1 MMNNGMTKNKTSKLW
16 LGFFFMSLILGS
28 HTKALDLAH
37 WNEKSLRSSNTTI
50 WQLLSG
56 KCSKVSNPA
65 KKPPCKEQIKKWQN
79 QHEEG
84 INGKVKPIQI
94 ISTESKGFFKVVHN
108 QYGTQKIQKYFPGS
122 KKSPRYAR
130 NTGGLHK
137 FHGYQIK

>member
-1 MMNNGMTKNKTSKLW
+1 MKNIGMTKNRTWKLW
-16 LGFFFMSLILGS
+16 IGSGFMFLILGS
-28 HTKALDLAH
+28 HTKALDLTH
-37 WNEKSLRSSNTTI
+37 WNEKSLRSSNTNI

-65 KKPPCKEQIKKWQN
+65 KKPPCKEQIQKWQN

-84 INGKVKPIQI
+84 INGIVKPIQI
-94 ISTESKGFFKVVHN
+94 ISTEGNGFFKVVHN
-108 QYGTQKIQKYFPGS
+108 QYGTQKIQKFFPGL
-122 KKSPRYAR
+122 KKSLSNAR